1 MPDIIIVLACLSQ
14 CLDTTTLR
22 QLSRVTEAMLAMTG
36 RVTMRGLSRWAGKG
50 GSYRTIQRFFI
61 TSISWATLQ
70 WVLIRH
76 HLLDL
81 DDVILIG
88 GDDVVV
94 TKAGKHTHGLE
105 RFFSSLYGKMVRG
118 LGFLSVS
125 LISVKRR
132 TSYPVMLEQLGQQ
145 HRANPP
151 EVSKKK
157 SQGQRGRPKG
167 SKNQQRRDVTLS
179 PYLRFVQET
188 TKRLLQLIGA
198 QLQVMYFVFDGAFG
212 HNDALQMVRQLGL
225 HLISKL
231 RHDAALYFPY
241 DGPYAGRGKPKKYGK
256 KLDYRHIPE
265 AYLQESSVEEA
276 IETKIYQM
284 HIWHKKFAD
293 LLNIVV
299 IVKTNLTT
307 QAVAHVVL
315 FSSDLDLAYAQLI
328 DYYRLRFQLEFNF
341 RDAKQYWGLED
352 FMTIKQTPVYNSANL
367 AMFMV
372 NVSHAV
378 MRPMR
383 TQWPELSVNDLKAWF
398 RSQKYVVE
406 TLKLLPEMPELI
418 FIEQAIARVA
428 QLGRVNHAVNPI

>member
-22 QLSRVTEAMLAMTG
+22 QLSRVTEALLAMTG

-76 HLLDL
+76 HLLDP
-81 DDVILIG
+81 DEVILIG

-94 TKAGKHTHGLE
+94 TKAGKHTHGLD

-145 HRANPP
+145 HRTNPP

-157 SQGQRGRPKG
+157 SQGKRGRPQG

-212 HNDALQMVRQLGL
+212 HNDALQMVRQLG
-225 HLISKL
+225 
-231 RHDAALYFPY
+231 
-241 DGPYAGRGKPKKYGK
+241 
-256 KLDYRHIPE
+256 
-265 AYLQESSVEEA
+265 
-276 IETKIYQM
+276 
-284 HIWHKKFAD
+284 
-293 LLNIVV
+293 
-299 IVKTNLTT
+299 
-307 QAVAHVVL
+307 
-315 FSSDLDLAYAQLI
+315 
-328 DYYRLRFQLEFNF
+328 
-341 RDAKQYWGLED
+341 
-352 FMTIKQTPVYNSANL
+352 
-367 AMFMV
+367 
-372 NVSHAV
+372 
-378 MRPMR
+378 
-383 TQWPELSVNDLKAWF
+383 
-398 RSQKYVVE
+398 
-406 TLKLLPEMPELI
+406 
-418 FIEQAIARVA
+418 
-428 QLGRVNHAVNPI
+428 